1 LEETKNDGTVK
12 LSAATETAF
21 AGVDENME
29 LDDADRSELMR
40 FETV

>member
-1 LEETKNDGTVK
+1 LK
-12 LSAATETAF
+12 LISQTTEAAF

-29 LDDADRSELMR
+29 LDDQERDELMR